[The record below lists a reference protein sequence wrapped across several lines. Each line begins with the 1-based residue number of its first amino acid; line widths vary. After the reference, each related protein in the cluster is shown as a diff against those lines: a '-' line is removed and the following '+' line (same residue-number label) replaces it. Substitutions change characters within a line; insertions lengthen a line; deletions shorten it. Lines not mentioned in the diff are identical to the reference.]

1 MKWRVLRLMEGNRY
15 TYLCIIA
22 FIFRFYQ
29 QYSPKACITEAL
41 GPPDSEELAVFDAY
55 FASRECTSITHIVPR
70 LFTATAYVPT

>member
-1 MKWRVLRLMEGNRY
+1 MESFEIDGEGNRY
-15 TYLCIIA
+15 LCSIA

-41 GPPDSEELAVFDAY
+41 GPPDTEEFALFDAY
-55 FASRECTSITHIVPR
+55 FADRECTSVTHIVRR